1 MSLLQAIANGVWLTL
16 PSLVP
21 NSGAVLFGG
30 GTPIDFGRT
39 WRGKRILGDGK
50 TWRGFIGGTLLG
62 ILVGLAQLYAAS
74 FYDSVNYFGFGPYP
88 SCVGIVILLAV
99 GSLLG
104 DMGGSFIKRRLDIG
118 RGRKAPLLD
127 QYTFLI
133 GSFLLVLLFNPDWFI
148 AHFIEGE
155 NILALITIIVVT
167 PILHRTVN
175 IIGYK
180 VGKKQVPW

>member
-1 MSLLQAIANGVWLTL
+1 ML

-21 NSGAVLFGG
+21 NSGAVIFGG
-30 GTPIDFGRT
+30 GPPIDLGRS

-62 ILVGLAQLYAAS
+62 IMVGFLQLYAAS
-74 FYDSVNYFGFGPYP
+74 FYDNVDFWGFGPYP

-99 GSLLG
+99 GSLVG
-104 DMGGSFIKRRLDIG
+104 DMVGSFFKRRIGIG
-118 RGRKAPLLD
+118 RGKKAPLLD
-127 QYTFLI
+127 QYTFLA
-133 GSFLLVLLFNPDWFI
+133 GSIIFVLIFNADWFI

-155 NILALITIIVVT
+155 NILALVTIIVVT
-167 PILHRTVN
+167 PILHRTIN